1 MNELTLV
8 TLQPF
13 GAKAAATLG
22 WEANA
27 EMAAGFQQLVDATVI
42 DSGLLQ
48 LSTAHLSQLLQA
60 HLASQFLGLVLITLP
75 QSIIDVAVKAH
86 RKEARKVTV

>member
-27 EMAAGFQQLVDATVI
+27 EMAAGFQQLVDAMVA

-48 LSTAHLSQLLQA
+48 LSTAHLSPHQA
-60 HLASQFLGLVLITLP
+60 LQFLGLVLITLP
-75 QSIIDVAVKAH
+75 VSMLDAAVKAH